1 MSITSR
7 YLAVSVELPRT
18 ARPFSKIYEEA
29 GLKKP
34 RYKYVNH
41 YADNRITEMSRI
53 VGAIMGN
60 RFPTPEWASERK
72 FAIMEVTERI
82 MQLAEER
89 SSDHLMN
96 ETLRGWIG
104 KVQTAEGLQ

>member
-1 MSITSR
+1 MSNTSR
-7 YLAVSVELPRT
+7 YQAVSVELPKP
-18 ARPFSKIYEEA
+18 ASPFATTYEEA
-29 GLKKP
+29 ILKKP

-53 VGAIMGN
+53 VGAIMGK
-60 RFPTPEWASERK
+60 RFPTPEWASERQ
-72 FAIMEVTERI
+72 FAIMEVTERS

-96 ETLRGWIG
+96 ETLRGWVG
-104 KVQTAEGLQ
+104 KVQIAEGLQ